1 VLAILLVSIFIASLS
16 DLQRMSAQ
24 RIFFV
29 FWLLIIAVVL
39 IYDVYMAMESEEWLM
54 MAVKWG
60 LISLFAILSNS
71 VVGIYF
77 KLARADV
84 AACVAAACILTP
96 VLIILFFILLK
107 IMDFTMRPVLRLF
120 GKGSAYPFM
129 PVVLVGLIGT
139 LAISIWVI
147 PWMLET
153 GILVLFL

>member
-1 VLAILLVSIFIASLS
+1 
-16 DLQRMSAQ
+16 MSAQ

-29 FWLLIIAVVL
+29 FWLLIVAVVL
-39 IYDVYMAMESEEWLM
+39 IYDIYMAMESEDWLL

-71 VVGIYF
+71 VIGIYF
-77 KLARADV
+77 KLARADI

-107 IMDFTMRPVLRLF
+107 IADLTMTPILRLF
-120 GKGSAYPFM
+120 GKDNAYPFM
-129 PVVLVGLIGT
+129 PVVLIGLLST

-147 PWMLET
+147 PWVMDM
-153 GILVLFL
+153 GILVLVL